1 MDRHIHTAEAVFK
14 RVERP
19 GEKPS
24 WEGTITLAFKINE
37 DKLRTFH
44 QHEQEVRFDIAS
56 TLQDTRE
63 QIINELYKA
72 FATVIVEDAVKG
84 N

>member
-1 MDRHIHTAEAVFK
+1 
-14 RVERP
+14 
-19 GEKPS
+19 
-24 WEGTITLAFKINE
+24 LAFKINE
-37 DKLRTFH
+37 DKLRTIH
-44 QHEQEVRFDIAS
+44 QHEQEIRYDIAA